1 MRRYSLLLSLT
12 GFALLSAPLA
22 RAQDASRIID
32 QYVKAAGGSKNLAK
46 VRTLLI
52 DGTVQSGG
60 DEKSGTFSFRVKLPN
75 RYYTELRSGGKT
87 EIEAYNGKSAWHQGD
102 SGQIA
107 TLLGQSALEIEAAA
121 EYYNSRFQGLSK
133 QKIGAAFKGTV
144 SVYGHETYQIELTYP
159 TGVQWEVFFDQQ
171 SHLIV
176 AEKANMGGVPQEID
190 YDDYRATNGVKVP
203 YKVE

>member
-1 MRRYSLLLSLT
+1 MIIMRRHSLLLSLT
-12 GFALLSAPLA
+12 GLALLCAPLA
-22 RAQDASRIID
+22 RAQDPSKIID

-52 DGTVQSGG
+52 DGAVQSGG

-107 TLLGQSALEIEAAA
+107 TLLGQPALEIRNGRRVLQLAVSGPFE
-121 EYYNSRFQGLSK
+121 EENRSRVQRNRF
-133 QKIGAAFKGTV
+133 GAR
-144 SVYGHETYQIELTYP
+144 P
-159 TGVQWEVFFDQQ
+159 R
-171 SHLIV
+171 
-176 AEKANMGGVPQEID
+176 NVP
-190 YDDYRATNGVKVP
+190 N
-203 YKVE
+203 